1 MVTTKVCAYDF
12 AVDGI
17 YYSKNGSSLDKTC
30 KVTYFSEDVAV
41 YRGDIVIP
49 ETVEYAGDVYTVTEI
64 GINSFYGC
72 QDLTSVDIPV
82 TVKVIASAAFRNC
95 IRLKDI
101 DLKKV
106 QEIGGGAFAGCVS
119 LKDCLRI
126 PQSVVCLSSWAF
138 SGASSIKTM
147 VFEDG
152 TEKLDV
158 DGVSGVSLD
167 SVYIGR
173 NLRNAAFKQ
182 NKTLR
187 SVYVSDAVTYLPRG
201 LFDGCENLQN
211 IYGMENVDTLGHPN
225 YGNNNIGVF
234 RGCKSLKSFVVGNKV
249 KYLYSGLFKDCTSL
263 ETLIIGNGIKNIGI
277 DKKIV
282 EGCYNLKT
290 LYLGNNITSVPRNCL
305 YQNVQRV
312 YLFSD
317 KLGSYSVDRYGLEG
331 ETVYVSDIKR
341 YEAILGAEY
350 NLKNILIFNET
361 SLEYTG
367 KTPDLSY
374 KNNAEDLKVSFDNG
388 TTPKD
393 AGSYNTNIDV
403 TFYNDKWS
411 TTIELPCSYTITK
424 APLSVVAN
432 DIQRSYGEENPELKS
447 IFVGFKNGETNDVLE
462 KQPTLYTTATKESN
476 AGTYPIY
483 CSGAE
488 ARNYDITYE
497 RGTLT
502 INKASQNI
510 TWNQDFSN
518 VSVGDVIELT
528 ATCSSYMSVK
538 YRSSDQSALLVTS
551 ENNKQYAYVLKP
563 GIVALTAYQNGNN
576 NYEEANEVSKIINI
590 QATDIDEIHAN
601 NGNASYYDIEGRRIT
616 KPVRNRINIIR
627 TDDGKIRKVFVK

>member
-1 MVTTKVCAYDF
+1 MIK
-12 AVDGI
+12 
-17 YYSKNGSSLDKTC
+17 
-30 KVTYFSEDVAV
+30 
-41 YRGDIVIP
+41 
-49 ETVEYAGDVYTVTEI
+49 
-64 GINSFYGC
+64 INSYAFDGC
-72 QDLTSVDIPV
+72 
-82 TVKVIASAAFRNC
+82 
-95 IRLKDI
+95 
-101 DLKKV
+101 
-106 QEIGGGAFAGCVS
+106 
-119 LKDCLRI
+119 
-126 PQSVVCLSSWAF
+126 
-138 SGASSIKTM
+138 SSIQNLK
-147 VFEDG
+147 FEDG
-152 TEKLDV
+152 SSNLDLNYGSKGGLFA
-158 DGVSGVSLD
+158 DSSLD

-173 NLRNAAFKQ
+173 NMSYTSGENYSDGIDCISPFAKI
-182 NKTLR
+182 KTLR
-187 SVYVSDAVTYLPRG
+187 SVYFSDAVTSIHHSMFYECVG
-201 LFDGCENLQN
+201 LES
-211 IYGMENVDTLGHPN
+211 IYGMRNVES
-225 YGNNNIGVF
+225 IGISDQYDSV
-234 RGCKSLKSFVVGNKV
+234 RGCFAGCTSLKSFIIGNKV
-249 KYLYSGLFKDCTSL
+249 TAIGKSLFWGCTSL
-263 ETLIIGNGIKNIGI
+263 ETLVIGDGIEDISGNSLIYGCNLKRIYLGKNIRKLGM
-277 DKKIV
+277 
-282 EGCYNLKT
+282 NS
-290 LYLGNNITSVPRNCL
+290 LGNCII
-305 YQNVQRV
+305 QKV

-317 KLGSYSVDRYGLEG
+317 VLTEAFYNNSTQNAIPTSVEAI
-331 ETVYVSDIKR
+331 YVANPKR
-341 YEAILGAEY
+341 YETLLGNHY
-350 NLKNILIFNET
+350 NLRELLTFNES

-367 KTPDLSY
+367 KTPELSY
-374 KNNAEDLKVSFDNG
+374 KNYVDDFDVSFSNEA
-388 TTPKD
+388 TPKD